1 MEINISAIVPVYGV
15 EKYLPRCL
23 RSLEEQTIFERVEVI
38 LIDDGSPDRC
48 GVLCDEFAARHPR
61 NVRVIHKV
69 NGGLSDARNVA
80 MDAAT
85 GDYYLFL
92 DSDDYLRPDACEI
105 LAKAAEETRADFII
119 YRLRDVFDDDGAAP
133 PQAHTPRRIIG
144 NKAVF
149 HALASRSQGMTE
161 MMIDKMVAARLF
173 KGLRFPVGMKCED
186 AFVMASLAARAESA
200 LVLGDV
206 LYFYRQRPGSTMR
219 TRGDSMVDD
228 RVAAHEEIVR
238 IARKSYPESL
248 EAAKARTYH
257 IRIVCLNAILDCPHF
272 RQHLH
277 NIAGGRRFGVGILP
291 GGIATLRGNQVVCLL
306 NKDDMAHRLAQVPL
320 GVGPQ
325 RLPDQGTQH
334 QCQKVGRPLSQG
346 LQLNDDR
353 VLRPVLRH
361 DGGDGHVKHIPQV
374 PP

>member
-1 MEINISAIVPVYGV
+1 MQIKISIIVPVYKV
-15 EKYLPRCL
+15 EEYLPRCL
-23 RSLEEQTIFERVEVI
+23 RSIAEQTVFDDLEVF
-38 LIDDGSPDRC
+38 LVDDGSPDRC
-48 GVLCDEFAARHPR
+48 GALCDEFAAGRA

-186 AFVMASLAARAESA
+186 AFVMPTLASRAEMA
-200 LVLGDV
+200 LVLGDY
-206 LYFYRQRPGSTMR
+206 LYFYRHRPGSIMR
-219 TRGDSMVDD
+219 TRGDTMVDD

-238 IARKSYPESL
+238 VARKAYPESL

-272 RQHLH
+272 RQHPSWKRH
-277 NIAGGRRFGVGILP
+277 IAE
-291 GGIATLRGNQVVCLL
+291 LRE
-306 NKDDMAHRLAQVPL
+306 
-320 GVGPQ
+320 
-325 RLPDQGTQH
+325 RLPDLLRTKH
-334 QCQKVGRPLSQG
+334 PFWLPL
-346 LQLNDDR
+346 R
-353 VLRPVLRH
+353 RKAYAVLLCACPELALVYERIRFRERR
-361 DGGDGHVKHIPQV
+361 KHLV
-374 PP
+374 YK